1 MIDKIRKMQQEI
13 EFSGT
18 LMVKDETGVLTEAA
32 FGHANRAVGADNKIS
47 TRFGIA
53 SGCKIFTAVAV
64 CQLAEA
70 GKLKLDDRIKNLLDY
85 NFPYFDDKVTVHHLL
100 THTSGVPDYFD
111 EAVMDDFEELWEKT
125 PVYLLRSLED
135 FLPLFQNGEMM
146 FNPGDRFHYNN
157 GGYILLG
164 LIVES
169 VSGMKFVDFIEQNVF
184 GKAGME
190 RSGYFELDRL
200 PEDTANGYIQEEDG
214 KWRTNIYSIP
224 VKGGA
229 DGGAFT
235 TAGDIIRFWEALT
248 NFELLDER
256 MTGQLFTLHAHE
268 DEETGYGYGLWM
280 NIKDEEVDKYYIMG
294 FDPGV
299 NFLSVHRPDRS
310 VKVAIC
316 SNHDDGAFDIFSVIE
331 ENL

>member
-1 MIDKIRKMQQEI
+1 
-13 EFSGT
+13 
-18 LMVKDETGVLTEAA
+18 
-32 FGHANRAVGADNKIS
+32 
-47 TRFGIA
+47 
-53 SGCKIFTAVAV
+53 
-64 CQLAEA
+64 
-70 GKLKLDDRIKNLLDY
+70 
-85 NFPYFDDKVTVHHLL
+85 
-100 THTSGVPDYFD
+100 
-111 EAVMDDFEELWEKT
+111 DFEELWEKT

-190 RSGYFELDRL
+190 RSGYFELDRR

-224 VKGGA
+224 VKGVADGGAFTTSRDIIRFRESLTRLELIDQRMLEQLYSFHASDDEKWRTNIYSIPVKGSA

-235 TAGDIIRFWEALT
+235 TAGDIIRFWDALT

-256 MTGQLFTLHAHE
+256 MTGQLFTLHAQE